1 MKRLV
6 LPEPKH
12 KPVEG
17 PRVTA
22 KGFGGGTIVKDGPE
36 VSLVQW
42 DDIHAFPHP
51 QFIPNKR
58 FRRLL

>member
-6 LPEPKH
+6 LHEPKH

-42 DDIHAFPHP
+42 DDPAYTP
-51 QFIPNKR
+51 QFVPNKR